1 MAVKRYWRGFMKLL
15 GEQIYLRLYKTSDA
29 TELAN
34 LHTRNREFFQRVS
47 PLLPEAFY
55 TEEHQKIR
63 IEQALKKTDEGE
75 LYAFGIFLKA
85 TDKLIG
91 DISLTQ
97 IVRGVLQSCYIGFT
111 LDKEYNGKGY
121 TTEALQLVVD
131 FAFRELKL
139 HRIEAGAMPD
149 NTASIRV
156 LEKVGFKK
164 EGIAK
169 ENLKINGKWTDHQIL
184 AIINSLDV

>member
-1 MAVKRYWRGFMKLL
+1 MKLV
-15 GEQIYLRLYKTSDA
+15 GEEIYLRLYKTSDVR
-29 TELAN
+29 ELTN
-34 LHTRNREFFQRVS
+34 LHIRNREFFQRVS
-47 PLLPEAFY
+47 PLLTEAFY

-63 IEQALKKTDEGE
+63 IEQALKKTDEGQ
-75 LYAFGIFLKA
+75 LYAFGIFLKT

-91 DISLTQ
+91 DISLNQ
-97 IVRGVLQSCYIGFT
+97 IVRGDLQSCYTGFT

-156 LEKVGFKK
+156 LEKGGFKK

-184 AIINSLDV
+184 AVINSLDV

>member
-1 MAVKRYWRGFMKLL
+1 MKLV
-15 GEQIYLRLYKTSDA
+15 GQHIYLRLYKTSDA
-29 TELAN
+29 RELAN
-34 LHTRNREFFQRVS
+34 IHIRNREFFQRVC

-63 IEQALKKTDEGE
+63 IERALKMTDDGQ

-97 IVRGVLQSCYIGFT
+97 IARGDLQNCYTGFT
-111 LDKEYNGKGY
+111 LDKEYNAMGY

-149 NTASIRV
+149 NLASIRV

-169 ENLKINGKWTDHQIL
+169 ENLKINAKWTDHQIL
-184 AIINSLDV
+184 AIINISEV

>member
-1 MAVKRYWRGFMKLL
+1 MKLV
-15 GEQIYLRLYKTSDA
+15 GQRIYLRPYKISDA
-29 TELAN
+29 SELAA
-34 LHTRNREFFQRVS
+34 LHTRNREFFQRVC

-55 TEEHQKIR
+55 TEEHQKMR
-63 IEQALKKTDEGE
+63 IERVSKMTDEGQA
-75 LYAFGIFLKA
+75 YAFGIFLQK

-97 IVRGVLQSCYIGFT
+97 IAKGDVQSCNTGFT
-111 LDKEYNGKGY
+111 LDEEHNAKGY

-131 FAFRELKL
+131 FAFKELRL

-149 NTASIRV
+149 NLASIRV
-156 LEKVGFKK
+156 LEKAGFKK

>member
-1 MAVKRYWRGFMKLL
+1 MKLV

-29 TELAN
+29 RELAS

-47 PLLPEAFY
+47 PLLPEDFY
-55 TEEHQKIR
+55 TEEYQKIR
-63 IEQALKKTDEGE
+63 LQQALKKTDEGQ

-97 IVRGVLQSCYIGFT
+97 IARGDLQSCYTGFT
-111 LDKEYNGKGY
+111 LDKEYNGNGY

-149 NTASIRV
+149 NIASIRV
-156 LEKVGFKK
+156 LEKAGFKK

>member
-1 MAVKRYWRGFMKLL
+1 MKLV
-15 GEQIYLRLYKTSDA
+15 GEQIYLRFFKTSDA
-29 TELAN
+29 SELAN
-34 LHTRNREFFQRVS
+34 LQTRNREFFQRVS

-55 TEEHQKIR
+55 TEDHQRIR
-63 IEQALKKTDEGE
+63 IERVLKKTDEGQ

-97 IVRGVLQSCYIGFT
+97 IARGDLQSCYTGFT

-149 NTASIRV
+149 NLASIRV

-169 ENLKINGKWTDHQIL
+169 ENLRINGKWTDHQIL

>member
-1 MAVKRYWRGFMKLL
+1 MAVKRYWRGFMKLV

-29 TELAN
+29 IELVN

-55 TEEHQKIR
+55 TEDHQKIR
-63 IEQALKKTDEGE
+63 IEQALKKTDEGQ
-75 LYAFGIFLKA
+75 LYAFGIFLKT

-97 IVRGVLQSCYIGFT
+97 IVRGVLQSCYTGFT
-111 LDKEYNGKGY
+111 LDKEYSGKGY

-131 FAFRELKL
+131 FAFRVLKL

>member
-1 MAVKRYWRGFMKLL
+1 MELVGQ
-15 GEQIYLRLYKTSDA
+15 QIYLRLYKTSDA
-29 TELAN
+29 CELAN
-34 LHTRNREFFQRVS
+34 LNTRNREFFQRVS
-47 PLLPEAFY
+47 PILPEAFY
-55 TEEHQKIR
+55 TEEHQKLR
-63 IEQALKKTDEGE
+63 IEQALKKTEEGQ

-97 IVRGVLQSCYIGFT
+97 ITMGDQQSCYTGFT

-131 FAFRELKL
+131 FAFNELKL

-149 NTASIRV
+149 NIASIRV
-156 LEKVGFKK
+156 LEKAGFKK

-169 ENLKINGKWTDHQIL
+169 ENLKINGKWTDHQVL

>member
-1 MAVKRYWRGFMKLL
+1 MKLV
-15 GEQIYLRLYKTSDA
+15 GQQIYLRLYKISDA
-29 TELAN
+29 KELAE
-34 LHTRNREFFQRVS
+34 LLTRNREFFQRVS
-47 PLLPEAFY
+47 PLFPESFF

-63 IEQALKKTDEGE
+63 LEQALKKKDEGQ
-75 LYAFGIFLKA
+75 LYPFGIFLRA

-97 IVRGVLQSCYIGFT
+97 IVRGDVQSCYTGFT
-111 LDKEYNGKGY
+111 LDKEYNAKGY

-149 NTASIRV
+149 NIASIRV

-184 AIINSLDV
+184 AIINSLDL

>member
-1 MAVKRYWRGFMKLL
+1 MKLV

-29 TELAN
+29 GELTN

-47 PLLPEAFY
+47 PLIPETFY

-63 IEQALKKTDEGE
+63 IEQTLKKIDEGQ

-91 DISLTQ
+91 DISLNQ
-97 IVRGVLQSCYIGFT
+97 IIRGDLQSCYTGFT

-121 TTEALQLVVD
+121 TTEALQLAVD

-156 LEKVGFKK
+156 LEKGGFKK
-164 EGIAK
+164 EGLAK

-184 AIINSLDV
+184 AIINSLDM

>member
-1 MAVKRYWRGFMKLL
+1 MKLV
-15 GEQIYLRLYKTSDA
+15 GQQIYLRLYKISDA
-29 TELAN
+29 SELAK
-34 LHTRNREFFQRVS
+34 LHTRNREFFQRVC

-63 IEQALKKTDEGE
+63 IEQVLKKTDEGQV
-75 LYAFGIFLKA
+75 YAFGIFLKA

-97 IVRGVLQSCYIGFT
+97 IARGPVQSCYTGFT
-111 LDKEYNGKGY
+111 LDKEYNAKGY

-149 NTASIRV
+149 NIASIRV

-169 ENLKINGKWTDHQIL
+169 ENVKINGKWTDHQIL

>member
-1 MAVKRYWRGFMKLL
+1 MKLV
-15 GEQIYLRLYKTSDA
+15 GQQIYLRFYKTSDA
-29 TELAN
+29 SELAN

-47 PLLPEAFY
+47 PLLSEDFY
-55 TEEHQKIR
+55 TEERQKIR
-63 IEQALKKTDEGE
+63 IEQALKKTDEGH

-85 TDKLIG
+85 TDILIG

-97 IVRGVLQSCYIGFT
+97 IARGDLQSCYTGFT

-121 TTEALQLVVD
+121 TTEALQLIVD

-149 NTASIRV
+149 NIASIRV
-156 LEKVGFKK
+156 LEKAGFIK

-184 AIINSLDV
+184 GIINSLDV

>member
-1 MAVKRYWRGFMKLL
+1 MKLV
-15 GEQIYLRLYKTSDA
+15 GQQIYLRFYKTSDA
-29 TELAN
+29 SELAN

-47 PLLPEAFY
+47 PLLPEDFY
-55 TEEHQKIR
+55 TEERQKIR
-63 IEQALKKTDEGE
+63 IEQSLKKTDEGH

-85 TDKLIG
+85 TDILIG

-97 IVRGVLQSCYIGFT
+97 IARGDLQSCYTGFT

-121 TTEALQLVVD
+121 TTEALQLIVD

-149 NTASIRV
+149 NIASIRV
-156 LEKVGFKK
+156 LEKAGFKK

-184 AIINSLDV
+184 GIINSLDV

>member
-1 MAVKRYWRGFMKLL
+1 MNLV
-15 GEQIYLRLYKTSDA
+15 GEQIYLRFYKPSDA
-29 TELAN
+29 SELTN
-34 LHTRNREFFQRVS
+34 LHIRNRAFFQRVS

-55 TEEHQKIR
+55 TEKHQQMR
-63 IEQALKKTDEGE
+63 IERALKKSDEGE

-85 TDKLIG
+85 TDKLVG
-91 DISLTQ
+91 DIYLTQ
-97 IVRGVLQSCYIGFT
+97 VVRGELQNCYTGFT
-111 LDKEYNGKGY
+111 LDKEHNAKGY

-131 FAFRELKL
+131 FAFKELKL

-149 NTASIRV
+149 NIASIRV

-184 AIINSLDV
+184 AIINPSDV

>member
-1 MAVKRYWRGFMKLL
+1 MVEKILEGFFMKLV
-15 GEQIYLRLYKTSDA
+15 GQQIYLRFYKTSDA
-29 TELAN
+29 SELAN

-47 PLLPEAFY
+47 PLLSEAFY

-63 IEQALKKTDEGE
+63 IEQALKKTDEGQ
-75 LYAFGIFLKA
+75 LYAYGIFLKA

-97 IVRGVLQSCYIGFT
+97 IARGDLQSCYTGFT

-149 NTASIRV
+149 NIASIRV

-184 AIINSLDV
+184 GIINSLDV

>member
-1 MAVKRYWRGFMKLL
+1 MVVKRYWRGFMKLV
-15 GEQIYLRLYKTSDA
+15 GQHIYLRLYKTSDA
-29 TELAN
+29 SELAN
-34 LHTRNREFFQRVS
+34 LHIRNREFFQRVS

-63 IEQALKKTDEGE
+63 IEQALKKTDEGQ
-75 LYAFGIFLKA
+75 LYAFGIFLTS

-97 IVRGVLQSCYIGFT
+97 IARGDLQNCYTGFT
-111 LDKEYNGKGY
+111 LDKEYNAKGY

-149 NTASIRV
+149 NIASIRV
-156 LEKVGFKK
+156 LEKAGFKK

-169 ENLKINGKWTDHQIL
+169 ENLKINGQWTDHQIL

>member
-1 MAVKRYWRGFMKLL
+1 MAVKSYWRAFMKLV
-15 GEQIYLRLYKTSDA
+15 GEQIYLRFYKTSDA
-29 TELAN
+29 SELAN

-47 PLLPEAFY
+47 PLLPEVFY
-55 TEEHQKIR
+55 TEEHQQKR
-63 IEQALKKTDEGE
+63 IEMALRKTDEGQ

-97 IVRGVLQSCYIGFT
+97 IVRGDLQSCCTGFT
-111 LDKEYNGKGY
+111 VDKEYNGKGY

-131 FAFRELKL
+131 FAFKELKL

-149 NTASIRV
+149 NIASIRV

-184 AIINSLDV
+184 AIINSLDM

>member
-1 MAVKRYWRGFMKLL
+1 M
-15 GEQIYLRLYKTSDA
+15 
-29 TELAN
+29 
-34 LHTRNREFFQRVS
+34 
-47 PLLPEAFY
+47 
-55 TEEHQKIR
+55 
-63 IEQALKKTDEGE
+63 
-75 LYAFGIFLKA
+75 

-97 IVRGVLQSCYIGFT
+97 ISRGDLQSCYTGFT

-121 TTEALQLVVD
+121 TTEALKLVVD
-131 FAFRELKL
+131 FAFKELKL

-149 NTASIRV
+149 NIASIRV
-156 LEKVGFKK
+156 LEKAGFEK

-184 AIINSLDV
+184 AIINSLDM

>member
-1 MAVKRYWRGFMKLL
+1 MKLL

-29 TELAN
+29 RELVS
-34 LHTRNREFFQRVS
+34 LHIRNREFFQRVCPS
-47 PLLPEAFY
+47 IPEIFY
-55 TEEHQKIR
+55 TEEYQKTR
-63 IEQALKKTDEGE
+63 LERALKMAEEGQ

-97 IVRGVLQSCYIGFT
+97 IVRGDMQSCYTGFT

-139 HRIEAGAMPD
+139 HRIEAGAMTD
-149 NTASIRV
+149 NIASIRV
-156 LEKVGFKK
+156 LEKAGFEK

-169 ENLKINGKWTDHQIL
+169 ENLRINGKWTDHQIL
-184 AIINSLDV
+184 AIINKLDV

>member
-1 MAVKRYWRGFMKLL
+1 MVVKRYWRGSMKLV
-15 GEQIYLRLYKTSDA
+15 GEQIYLRFYKISDSS
-29 TELAN
+29 ELAG

-47 PLLPEAFY
+47 PLIPEDFY
-55 TEEHQKIR
+55 TEEYQKIR
-63 IEQALKKTDEGE
+63 LQQALKKTDEGQ

-97 IVRGVLQSCYIGFT
+97 IARGDIQSCYTGFT
-111 LDKEYNGKGY
+111 LDKEHNGKGY

-131 FAFRELKL
+131 FAFKELKL

-149 NTASIRV
+149 NIASIRV

>member
-1 MAVKRYWRGFMKLL
+1 MKLV
-15 GEQIYLRLYKTSDA
+15 GKHIYIRLYKTADA
-29 TELAN
+29 NELAN
-34 LHTRNREFFQRVS
+34 LHIRNREFFQRVC
-47 PLLPEAFY
+47 PLLPEVFY

-63 IEQALKKTDEGE
+63 LEQALKKAAEGQV
-75 LYAFGIFLKA
+75 YPFGIFLREN
-85 TDKLIG
+85 DKLIG

-97 IVRGVLQSCYIGFT
+97 IVRGDLQSCYTGFT
-111 LDKEYNGKGY
+111 LDKEHNAKGY

-139 HRIEAGAMPD
+139 HRIEAGAMLD
-149 NTASIRV
+149 NIASIRV

-169 ENLKINGKWTDHQIL
+169 GNIRINGKWTDHQIV

>member
-1 MAVKRYWRGFMKLL
+1 MKLV
-15 GEQIYLRLYKTSDA
+15 GQQIYLRLYKTSDA
-29 TELAN
+29 SELAN
-34 LHTRNREFFQRVS
+34 LHIRNREFFQRVC
-47 PLLPEAFY
+47 PLIPEAFY

-63 IEQALKKTDEGE
+63 IEQALKKTDEGQV
-75 LYAFGIFLKA
+75 YAFGIFLKA

-97 IVRGVLQSCYIGFT
+97 IARGNVQSCYTGFT
-111 LDKEYNGKGY
+111 LDKEYNAKGY

-149 NTASIRV
+149 NIASIRV

-169 ENLKINGKWTDHQIL
+169 ENVKINGKWTDHQIL
-184 AIINSLDV
+184 AIINSLDM

>member
-1 MAVKRYWRGFMKLL
+1 MKLV
-15 GEQIYLRLYKTSDA
+15 GQQIYIRLYKISDA
-29 TELAN
+29 NELAK
-34 LHTRNREFFQRVS
+34 LHTRNREFFQRVC

-63 IEQALKKTDEGE
+63 IEQALKKTEEG
-75 LYAFGIFLKA
+75 LVYPFGIFLKE

-97 IVRGVLQSCYIGFT
+97 IARGDVQSCYTGFT
-111 LDKEYNGKGY
+111 LDKEYNAKGY
-121 TTEALQLVVD
+121 TTEAL
-131 FAFRELKL
+131 
-139 HRIEAGAMPD
+139 PD
-149 NTASIRV
+149 NIASIWV

-169 ENLKINGKWTDHQIL
+169 ENIKINGKWTDHQIL
-184 AIINSLDV
+184 GIINNLDV

>member
-1 MAVKRYWRGFMKLL
+1 MKLV
-15 GEQIYLRLYKTSDA
+15 GQRIYLRPYKISDA
-29 TELAN
+29 SELAN

-55 TEEHQKIR
+55 TEEHQKMR
-63 IEQALKKTDEGE
+63 IERVSKMTDEGQA
-75 LYAFGIFLKA
+75 YAFGIFLKA
-85 TDKLIG
+85 TNKLIG
-91 DISLTQ
+91 DISLTH
-97 IVRGVLQSCYIGFT
+97 IARGDVQSCCTGFT
-111 LDKEYNGKGY
+111 LDKEYNSKGY

-149 NTASIRV
+149 NIASIRV
-156 LEKVGFKK
+156 LEKVGFQK